1 MGTIPTVP
9 TLAGREVIFVYLV
22 VRTTGVYMAQY
33 EIDLTMTAL
42 IIAHESCGASKRKAC
57 ASSLAGVGVTVD
69 YVSRLTVL

>member
-1 MGTIPTVP
+1 
-9 TLAGREVIFVYLV
+9 
-22 VRTTGVYMAQY
+22 MAQY